1 MTRMLL
7 ARDPVAEGATLVEVT
22 DMLGDGVTVVDGVGL
37 ALGVKVEDVEG
48 DEVEVKVL
56 DGLVLEVLEV
66 LGGLVLGLEVEVLE
80 VTVPEGSGV
89 EVEVLDGSVALVGS
103 GSLVEV
109 PGVPV
114 DELGSEVLGS
124 EALGSEVGTRVEE
137 PAGSEALDVLEIVV
151 ESAEVEA
158 EVAVA
163 ESVGEG
169 RVVSVVRVVDAED
182 VAVTVT
188 VGSVGPVTVGTLIV
202 DADEAAGG
210 TEVVELVEL
219 GLGGHGERTVGRPSG
234 QTPRGVSQVNIP
246 KKQPICST
254 SVGATIS
261 IVIANWSQQGS
272 RAAGPANE

>member
-1 MTRMLL
+1 
-7 ARDPVAEGATLVEVT
+7 VEVT
-22 DMLGDGVTVVDGVGL
+22 DMLGDGVAVVEGVGLVLTDVDVDGL
-37 ALGVKVEDVEG
+37 ALGVEDVEDVEG
-48 DEVEVKVL
+48 EEVEVKVL
-56 DGLVLEVLEV
+56 DGLVLGEEVLGIEVLE
-66 LGGLVLGLEVEVLE
+66 GLVLGLEVEVLE
-80 VTVPEGSGV
+80 GELDGSGV
-89 EVEVLDGSVALVGS
+89 EVKVLDGSVALEVGS
-103 GSLVEV
+103 GSVLVEV

-114 DELGSEVLGS
+114 LGSEV
-124 EALGSEVGTRVEE
+124 LGSEVGTRVEE

-151 ESAEVEA
+151 ESPEVE

-163 ESVGEG
+163 VESVGEG
-169 RVVSVVRVVDAED
+169 RVVSVVSVVDAVD

-188 VGSVGPVTVGTLIV
+188 VGSVGPVTVGTLV
-202 DADEAAGG
+202 VEADEVAGG

-272 RAAGPANE
+272 RVAGPNE

>member
-1 MTRMLL
+1 M
-7 ARDPVAEGATLVEVT
+7 
-22 DMLGDGVTVVDGVGL
+22 
-37 ALGVKVEDVEG
+37 
-48 DEVEVKVL
+48 
-56 DGLVLEVLEV
+56 
-66 LGGLVLGLEVEVLE
+66 
-80 VTVPEGSGV
+80 
-89 EVEVLDGSVALVGS
+89 ALVGS

-114 DELGSEVLGS
+114 DVLGSEVLGS
-124 EALGSEVGTRVEE
+124 EVLGSEVLGSEVGTRVEE

-151 ESAEVEA
+151 ESAEVEPDVA
-158 EVAVA
+158 VAVEVAVA

-169 RVVSVVRVVDAED
+169 RVVRVVRVVDAED

-188 VGSVGPVTVGTLIV
+188 VGSVGPVTVGTLVV
-202 DADEAAGG
+202 DADEVAGG